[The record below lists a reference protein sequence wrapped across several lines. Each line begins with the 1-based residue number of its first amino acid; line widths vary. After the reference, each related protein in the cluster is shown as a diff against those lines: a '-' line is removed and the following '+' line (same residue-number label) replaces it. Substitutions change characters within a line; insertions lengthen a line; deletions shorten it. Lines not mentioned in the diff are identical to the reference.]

1 MSRLN
6 GRPVKIRD
14 LGEFGLIARI
24 KDRLPT
30 LPPSVIKGIG
40 DDAAVSSLSSGKQLV
55 TTVDLLIEGVHFEF
69 SFLSPYLL
77 GRKSLSANISDIA
90 AMGAKPRFAFL
101 SLAIPES
108 MKIEDLD
115 EFFRGFLETAGEYGV
130 SLLGGDTSASP
141 GLLFINVTL
150 LGEGKKGK
158 LVFRDGAKVGDDLYV
173 TGTLGDSL
181 LGLKIAQE
189 KRKGRVSREEK
200 YLLNRHFN
208 PTPRVREGRTLG
220 EKRLAHSMID
230 VSDGLL
236 SDLGHICEESRVGAR
251 LWVERLPLSRSLRA
265 AAGKRESASW
275 QMALQGG
282 EDYELLFS
290 ASPKNGPRIQ
300 ALGRKWKCGITRIG
314 RIEPAESGV
323 VIEGR
328 SGPVDPC
335 LFKGY
340 DHFGGRRSK
349 RSLSGNEKRAE
360 RAGSWK

>member
-1 MSRLN
+1 
-6 GRPVKIRD
+6 VKIRD

-141 GLLFINVTL
+141 GLLFINVTV

-189 KRKGRVSREEK
+189 KRKKRVSPEEK
-200 YLLNRHFN
+200 YLLGRHFN

-220 EKRLAHSMID
+220 EKRLVRAMID

-236 SDLGHICEESRVGAR
+236 SDLGHLCEESRVGAR
-251 LWVERLPLSRSLRA
+251 LWVERLPLSLSLRA
-265 AAGKRESASW
+265 VAVKRKSEAW

-290 ASPKNGPRIQ
+290 APPENGARIQ
-300 ALGRKWKCGITRIG
+300 ALGRKWKCGVAHIG
-314 RIEPAESGV
+314 RIEPLESGI

-328 SGPVDPC
+328 NGPVEPR

-340 DHFGGRRSK
+340 DHFGGPNNK
-349 RSLSGNEKRAE
+349 KSLRVKE
-360 RAGSWK
+360 RKSSRGGSWK